1 MNDSMIYL
9 ATRRVAE
16 RTGTIRNIYRV
27 ADGRFV
33 VSGRTLKK
41 LALTADE
48 YMTGLQGIEPVDKQ
62 TALQLIAENGYKKGV
77 DPNAAEDM
85 EGIEEFGSG
94 EEEVIVPQQ
103 ESEQEEV
110 ENEGEEENINNENK
124 ED

>member
-16 RTGTIRNIYRV
+16 RTGSVRNLYRV

-41 LALTADE
+41 VALTAEE
-48 YMTGLQGIEPVDKQ
+48 YMTGLQGIEPVDRQ
-62 TALQLIAENGYKKGV
+62 TVLQLIAENGYKKGA

-85 EGIEEFGSG
+85 EGIEEFGGG
-94 EEEVIVPQQ
+94 EEGAVVEQPQT
-103 ESEQEEV
+103 EQEEV
-110 ENEGEEENINNENK
+110 VNESEEENIDNENK

>member
-48 YMTGLQGIEPVDKQ
+48 YMTGLHGIEPVDKQ
-62 TALQLIAENGYKKGV
+62 TALQLIAENGYKKGA

-85 EGIEEFGSG
+85 EGIKEFGGG

-103 ESEQEEV
+103 EREQEEV
-110 ENEGEEENINNENK
+110 ENEIGEENINNEDK

>member
-41 LALTADE
+41 LALTAAE

-62 TALQLIAENGYKKGV
+62 TALQLIAENGYKKGA

-85 EGIEEFGSG
+85 EGIEEFGG
-94 EEEVIVPQQ
+94 GAEKAAVAQI
-103 ESEQEEV
+103 EQEEV
-110 ENEGEEENINNENK
+110 ENEGEEENIDNENK